1 MKKTQLERA
10 IESLE
15 AERAVLQ
22 LAIEKLRTQAVKA
35 PRPRKP
41 RAVSAIADRSA

>member
-15 AERAVLQ
+15 AERAVLT
-22 LAIEKLRTQAVKA
+22 LAIEKLKTQAAKA
-35 PRPRKP
+35 PRVRKP
-41 RAVSAIADRSA
+41 RVVSAMADRSA

>member
-15 AERAVLQ
+15 AERAVLT
-22 LAIEKLRTQAVKA
+22 LAIEKLKAQAAKA
-35 PRPRKP
+35 PRARKV